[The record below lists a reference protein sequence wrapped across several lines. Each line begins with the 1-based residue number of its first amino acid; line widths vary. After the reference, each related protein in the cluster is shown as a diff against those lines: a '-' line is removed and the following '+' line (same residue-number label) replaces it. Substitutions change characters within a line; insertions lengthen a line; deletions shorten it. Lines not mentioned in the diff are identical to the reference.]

1 MPVTT
6 ASGSSKAPWFN
17 KWHREGWLMHTPKYE
32 LKWFLGDAADIAL
45 EAFIPV
51 FHHWIQRQCLEEL
64 LIDVADYR
72 HVHNGPG
79 VILIAHDAHYAI
91 DATDGRL
98 GLLYSRRR
106 ETHPSRRHIQD
117 TRERLASVFLCA
129 LSACQRLETDTAFQG
144 QLRFRTDGM
153 VLRLNDRLFAPNTLD
168 AFQAIYEDLAPFLRT
183 LYPRQELEVA
193 HASDTASRL
202 TVEIK
207 TTENPGVETLLTRL
221 GAAV

>member
-1 MPVTT
+1 
-6 ASGSSKAPWFN
+6 
-17 KWHREGWLMHTPKYE
+17 MHTPKYE
-32 LKWFLGDAADIAL
+32 LKWFLDDASDMAL

-79 VILIAHDAHYAI
+79 VILIAHDAHYAM
-91 DATDGRL
+91 DAADGRL

-106 ETHPSRRHIQD
+106 ETHPSRHPIED

-129 LSACQRLETDTAFQG
+129 LSACHRLEAEAAFQG
-144 QLRFRTDGM
+144 QLRFRTDR
-153 VLRLNDRLFAPNTLD
+153 VRLRVNDRLLAPNTHET
-168 AFQAIYEDLAPFLRT
+168 FQAVYAELAPFLRS
-183 LYPRQELEVA
+183 LYPDQIVEVS
-193 HASDTASRL
+193 HASEAASRL

-207 TTENPGVETLLTRL
+207 AAENPGVETLLTRL
-221 GAAV
+221 GAVV

>member
-1 MPVTT
+1 
-6 ASGSSKAPWFN
+6 
-17 KWHREGWLMHTPKYE
+17 MHTPKYD
-32 LKWFLGDAADIAL
+32 LKWFFDDASEMAL
-45 EAFIPV
+45 EAFVPV

-91 DATDGRL
+91 DAADGRM

-106 ETHPSRRHIQD
+106 ETHPSRRHIED
-117 TRERLASVFLCA
+117 PRERFASVFLCA
-129 LSACQRLETDTAFQG
+129 LRACQRLEAEAAFQG
-144 QLRFRTDGM
+144 QLRFRTDGLI
-153 VLRLNDRLFAPNTLD
+153 LRVNDRLFAPNTFE
-168 AFQAIYEDLAPFLRT
+168 AFQAVYEDLAPFLRT
-183 LYPRQELEVA
+183 LYPDEELQVS
-193 HASDTASRL
+193 HASDAASRL

-221 GAAV
+221 GVTV

>member
-1 MPVTT
+1 MD
-6 ASGSSKAPWFN
+6 
-17 KWHREGWLMHTPKYE
+17 TPKYE
-32 LKWFLGDAADIAL
+32 LKWFLDDASDIAP

-79 VILIAHDAHYAI
+79 VILIAHDAHYAM

-106 ETHPSRRHIQD
+106 ETHPSRRDIED

-129 LSACQRLETDTAFQG
+129 LSACQHLEAEAAFQG
-144 QLRFRTDGM
+144 QLRFRTDRLI
-153 VLRLNDRLFAPNTLD
+153 LRVNDRLYAPNTLD
-168 AFQAIYEDLAPFLRT
+168 AFQAVYEELAPLLRT
-183 LYPRQELEVA
+183 LYSDQEVEVS
-193 HASDTASRL
+193 HASDAASRL
-202 TVEIK
+202 TIEIK
-207 TTENPGVETLLTRL
+207 AVENPSLETLLTRL
-221 GAAV
+221 GVTV